1 MIDSDMKDSDIMESF
16 DPKFEMFRSKD
27 CNDLE
32 IPSRKFKSFDTKV
45 SEVNE
50 PDTGIPKASSG
61 NFESFDTKVS
71 EDPEVSDRRFESF
84 ESKVSPNNS
93 LPDTD
98 FDDSSRNF
106 KSFGSK
112 ESVKL
117 LKVDQRSKPRTLKQ
131 QEAYKKNFSKGKS
144 IERKIQELDSRVRQ
158 IQSILIFLGTNS

>member
-1 MIDSDMKDSDIMESF
+1 MKSF
-16 DPKFEMFRSKD
+16 DTKD

-32 IPSRKFKSFDTKV
+32 VSSRK
-45 SEVNE
+45 
-50 PDTGIPKASSG
+50 
-61 NFESFDTKVS
+61 FESFDTKVS
-71 EDPEVSDRRFESF
+71 EVDESGNGILEVSSGNFESFEPKVSEDPEVSCRRFESF
-84 ESKVSPNNS
+84 ESKVSPNNL

-117 LKVDQRSKPRTLKQ
+117 LRVDQRSKPRTLKQ

-158 IQSILIFLGTNS
+158 LQSILIFLGTNS

>member
-1 MIDSDMKDSDIMESF
+1 MKSF
-16 DPKFEMFRSKD
+16 DTKD

-32 IPSRKFKSFDTKV
+32 VSSRKFESFDTKV

-61 NFESFDTKVS
+61 NFQSFESKVS

-84 ESKVSPNNS
+84 ESKVSPNDS
-93 LPDTD
+93 LSDSD
-98 FDDSSRNF
+98 SEDSSRNF
-106 KSFGSK
+106 ESFGSK
-112 ESVKL
+112 EPPKL
-117 LKVDQRSKPRTLKQ
+117 SKVDHRSKPRTLKQ

-158 IQSILIFLGTNS
+158 LQSILIFLGSNP